1 MLRKG
6 FVIAAL
12 CAANVVL
19 YTNGATAQ
27 CAARDVLH
35 NATALR
41 TSTVIAP
48 PAVLKAGAVLNAWKT
63 IKLGEYPNSFALRN
77 ALDAAACGIGDLAD
91 EILARPAFTLAATKT
106 EVDLVVVSAV
116 ELGLTTDSASLR
128 DIYSRA
134 EKLGLSP
141 APAEVGPEL
150 RLQYFDQPIGEF
162 LYVGMKPIT
171 TWTGEPVIFVV
182 VNGGAGLILIGQNG
196 SADTQIPASSAFLF
210 VRPRELPKVAKGQL
224 RLTDEIQKSRPRAM
238 SALCQKQTF
247 RQGDTHT
254 GAVAPT
260 YGFEIRPLL
269 VATIRRL
276 PHRKI
281 AMILPTPGTVSPRV
295 TRQVPSGPSNT
306 AVPFITSRSLQPS
319 MVVGLVSGT
328 GVNLTGA

>member
-1 MLRKG
+1 MLRKEL
-6 FVIAAL
+6 VIAVL

-19 YTNGATAQ
+19 YTNGARAQ
-27 CAARDVLH
+27 SAARDVLQ
-35 NATALR
+35 NAAVPR
-41 TSTVIAP
+41 TSSVIAP
-48 PAVLKAGAVLNAWKT
+48 SAVLKAGAVLNAWKT

-91 EILARPAFTLAATKT
+91 EILARPAFTLAAAKT
-106 EVDLVVVSAV
+106 EVDRVVVSAV

-171 TWTGEPVIFVV
+171 TWTGDPVIFVV

-210 VRPRELPKVAKGQL
+210 VRPRELPKVAKGQP
-224 RLTDEIQKSRPRAM
+224 RLTDEIQ
-238 SALCQKQTF
+238 
-247 RQGDTHT
+247 
-254 GAVAPT
+254 
-260 YGFEIRPLL
+260 
-269 VATIRRL
+269 
-276 PHRKI
+276 
-281 AMILPTPGTVSPRV
+281 
-295 TRQVPSGPSNT
+295 
-306 AVPFITSRSLQPS
+306 
-319 MVVGLVSGT
+319 
-328 GVNLTGA
+328 

>member
-6 FVIAAL
+6 LVIAAL

-19 YTNGATAQ
+19 HTNGARAQ
-27 CAARDVLH
+27 CAARDVLQ
-35 NATALR
+35 NAAVPR
-41 TSTVIAP
+41 PSSVIAP
-48 PAVLKAGAVLNAWKT
+48 SAVLKAGAVLNAWKT

-91 EILARPAFTLAATKT
+91 EILARPAFTLAAAKT
-106 EVDLVVVSAV
+106 GVDLVVVSAV
-116 ELGLTTDSASLR
+116 ELGLTTGSASLG

-171 TWTGEPVIFVV
+171 TWTGDPVIFVV

-210 VRPRELPKVAKGQL
+210 VRPRELPKVAKGQP
-224 RLTDEIQKSRPRAM
+224 RLTDEIQ
-238 SALCQKQTF
+238 
-247 RQGDTHT
+247 
-254 GAVAPT
+254 
-260 YGFEIRPLL
+260 
-269 VATIRRL
+269 
-276 PHRKI
+276 
-281 AMILPTPGTVSPRV
+281 
-295 TRQVPSGPSNT
+295 
-306 AVPFITSRSLQPS
+306 
-319 MVVGLVSGT
+319 
-328 GVNLTGA
+328 